1 MNRKTLERLAGHYPK
16 GFKGHQIDMGKWH
29 IPEAASI
36 NNNNNN
42 NNHLMAVCPG
52 QPR

>member
-29 IPEAASI
+29 IPEKLASTTTTTTTTI
-36 NNNNNN
+36 
-42 NNHLMAVCPG
+42 
-52 QPR
+52 